1 MIVIVRLKGVSPV
14 YDAQNTIFAL
24 DIGTRTVAG
33 LVVTDESKPRVLA
46 AAIREHDSRAME
58 DGQIHDVEAVAKVVK
73 SIADELSERVGF
85 ALESVAIAAAGRSLL
100 TQTAEVVKDIRAW
113 GSLSAEDVTA
123 LELEAIRQAQQVIR
137 QSQAQDSVN
146 TRYHCV
152 GYSVNEYLLDHSPIK
167 KLIGHRGND
176 VVVRVTATFLPEIVV
191 DALCTVIRKAG
202 LQVRSITLEP
212 IAASQVVIPPDLRL
226 LNLALVDLGAGT
238 SDIAIAKDGMITG
251 YGMVPLAGDE
261 VSEALEEHFLL
272 DFATAEKVKRQ
283 LATASEVQFRDILG
297 TEYHLPTAEVVEVI
311 KPTIEKI
318 CRQIAEEILRLNG
331 GQSPKAVICIG
342 GASQTPRLCEMLADI
357 LQLPPNRVAIRY
369 GREAAALFA
378 DTPEALTGPDGIT
391 PLGIALSA
399 QSRSVLSFQA
409 VDLKVQDLPVRL
421 FNLIAPTVADAL
433 IAADIDP
440 SIVRNRLGLALT
452 VKVNGMFRIVR
463 GTPGR
468 PGQFLLNGE
477 PATLDTPVHDGD
489 QLTVIPAEDGKAA
502 EAVVADLISV
512 PEIRNCYFNGELVS
526 LRPTILLNGRRASL
540 DTPVPDGADIIYDQ
554 YLTVRDVLRQ
564 QGISPDGK
572 QSVQVSVN
580 GRTRTIR
587 MANFRITVN
596 GREADLDH
604 RLADGDW
611 VVYQE
616 DGVQPT
622 IRSFLLDR
630 ELEEVAAVSSI
641 TVTVNGEPL
650 TLPGGPGKLLRN
662 GKPAQPDDPVN
673 DGDDIQVIPGRGVSH
688 YFAEVFNYIPIEI
701 GERPEKAVLITLRNG
716 QPAEYSDEL
725 ADGDEL
731 VIRWECANSVDTTI
745 GAS

>member
-378 DTPEALTGPDGIT
+378 DTPEALIGPDGIT

>member
-1 MIVIVRLKGVSPV
+1 M

-731 VIRWECANSVDTTI
+731 VIRWECANSVSIDSEFVTPNNVKVD
-745 GAS
+745 